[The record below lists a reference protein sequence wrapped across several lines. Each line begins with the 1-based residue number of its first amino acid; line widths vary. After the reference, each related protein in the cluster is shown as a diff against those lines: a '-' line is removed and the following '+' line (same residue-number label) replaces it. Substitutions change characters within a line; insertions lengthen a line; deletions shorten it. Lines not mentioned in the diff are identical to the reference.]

1 MSSVAKSVAVKPTIV
16 ESHDGVLVPKL
27 VRSHQE
33 AIRAAVSEERHT
45 VWIVSEPAIANS
57 VAHRIASHRP
67 YKKAG
72 YLFLISNARPSLIP
86 AFEKRFSAVAFP
98 TTVLKKEELAEIWNL
113 PDRRDRFIGGTVD
126 EGSKTITLWRGNFES
141 ITVPFDAF
149 HPTANGVRPDFK
161 RFSVLDY
168 GQTLKFGEYES
179 DTEPVFYEYAADFRK
194 RLKQK
199 RIAEEKT
206 LGASIR
212 RLRRQRRMTRD
223 DFGDIDGK
231 TIARI
236 EHGQTKTP
244 QAATLEAIARALG
257 VRRDELGEY

>member
-1 MSSVAKSVAVKPTIV
+1 MSSVAESVAAKPSIV
-16 ESHDGVLVPKL
+16 ESGSGVLVPKL

-33 AIRAAVSEERHT
+33 AMKAAISEDRHT
-45 VWIVSEPAIANS
+45 VWIVSESAIANS

-67 YKKAG
+67 HKRAG
-72 YLFLISNARPSLIP
+72 YLFLISNAKPSLIP
-86 AFEKRFSAVAFP
+86 AFEKRFCAVAFP
-98 TTVLKKEELAEIWNL
+98 TTVLKKHELDEIWNL

-126 EGSKTITLWRGNFES
+126 EDSKTITLWRGNFES

-149 HPTANGVRPDFK
+149 GPTANGVRPDFK

-179 DTEPVFYEYAADFRK
+179 DAAPVFYEYAADFRK

-199 RIAEEKT
+199 RLAEEKT

-212 RLRRQRRMTRD
+212 RLRRQRRMTRN
-223 DFGDIDGK
+223 DFGEIDGK

-236 EHGQTKTP
+236 EHGRTKTP
-244 QAATLEAIARALG
+244 RAATLEAIARALG
-257 VRRDELGEY
+257 VRREELSEY